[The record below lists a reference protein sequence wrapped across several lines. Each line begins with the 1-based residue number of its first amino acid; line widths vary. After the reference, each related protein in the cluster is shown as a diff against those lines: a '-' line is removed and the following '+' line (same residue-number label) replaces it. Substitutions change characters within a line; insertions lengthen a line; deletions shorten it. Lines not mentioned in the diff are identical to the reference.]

1 EGAHDHDAHMHD
13 HSHEPELTVM
23 EGSRIEILDDEAL
36 QLIDP
41 EAKVEQLRHGFE
53 WSEGPVIAPDSAL
66 LFSDIPMNK
75 VFRWK
80 DEDGLTEYLDPA
92 GATGPVVPTNEP
104 GSNGLLIDSQ
114 GRLVLCQHGDRRIG
128 RMKS

>member
-1 EGAHDHDAHMHD
+1 RWLSGMPRAPIRTAFGGSSAHITFLRNLCPKTRMMRTLIPATCLYLLASCAGGGEGAHDHDAHMHD

-53 WSEGPVIAPDSAL
+53 W
-66 LFSDIPMNK
+66 
-75 VFRWK
+75 
-80 DEDGLTEYLDPA
+80 
-92 GATGPVVPTNEP
+92 
-104 GSNGLLIDSQ
+104 
-114 GRLVLCQHGDRRIG
+114 
-128 RMKS
+128 